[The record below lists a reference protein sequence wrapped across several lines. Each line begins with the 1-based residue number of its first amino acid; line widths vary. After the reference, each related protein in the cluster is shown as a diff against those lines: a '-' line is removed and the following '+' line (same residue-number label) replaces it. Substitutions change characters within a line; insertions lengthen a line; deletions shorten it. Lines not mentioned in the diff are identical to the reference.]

1 MLKVLNIA
9 AIVLYAMDGFFLLA
23 IRFFA
28 DQPADYNL
36 EMLMVDL
43 SIAFCFL
50 SALGLLLIYKQV
62 KTGLFLLV
70 VSTCGLL
77 FLGPFTERA
86 LYAPAYLVLTL
97 VGYLAYRRIGKP
109 VPAKKVKAPK
119 TPAQ

>member
-1 MLKVLNIA
+1 MLRVLNIA

-23 IRFFA
+23 VRFFA

-50 SALGLLLIYKQV
+50 SALGLLLIYKQA
-62 KTGLFLLV
+62 KAGLFLLV
-70 VSTCGLL
+70 VSTIGLL

-86 LYAPAYLVLTL
+86 LYAPAYLILTL

-109 VPAKKVKAPK
+109 VPVKKTKAPK

>member
-23 IRFFA
+23 VRFFA
-28 DQPADYNL
+28 DHPANYDL

-77 FLGPFTERA
+77 FLGPFTERS
-86 LYAPAYLVLTL
+86 LYAPAYLILTL

-109 VPAKKVKAPK
+109 VPAKKSKAPK
-119 TPAQ
+119 APAQ